1 MPVLEA
7 PELAARRGDEEKQPS
22 AIGQPVRLVSRLG
35 FPNFRVGQQ
44 NTTSP
49 DTTMRGENS
58 PPLFGRLRIH
68 RLKKKLTGV
77 RVPALNR
84 TRSGIPPDRK

>member
-1 MPVLEA
+1 
-7 PELAARRGDEEKQPS
+7 
-22 AIGQPVRLVSRLG
+22 
-35 FPNFRVGQQ
+35 
-44 NTTSP
+44 
-49 DTTMRGENS
+49 MRGENS